1 MNEVRRIQQKY
12 LSVLSRVVT
21 VGLMLKP
28 IIAKRMKGYEQRE
41 SGYLGSIFL
50 TAIL

>member
-12 LSVLSRVVT
+12 LSVLSRVAT

-28 IIAKRMKGYEQRE
+28 VIAKRVEGCEQRE
-41 SGYLGSIFL
+41 SWYLGSIFL